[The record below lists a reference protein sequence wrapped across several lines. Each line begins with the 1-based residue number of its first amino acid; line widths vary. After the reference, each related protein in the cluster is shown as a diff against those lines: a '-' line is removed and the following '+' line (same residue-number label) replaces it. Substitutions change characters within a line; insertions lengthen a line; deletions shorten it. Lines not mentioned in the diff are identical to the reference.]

1 MPGCLNCP
9 ALRGSSGC
17 LRCAHTRLCVLRTVL
32 PDAVLRI
39 RARGYVAVS
48 GMPVATGVRARLI
61 FVVLVVPVPVGIAA
75 VAKGEEASSAVA
87 PTGEAVAEAPPG
99 EAAGHEPRAWNARM
113 DGG

>member
-1 MPGCLNCP
+1 M
-9 ALRGSSGC
+9 
-17 LRCAHTRLCVLRTVL
+17 
-32 PDAVLRI
+32 
-39 RARGYVAVS
+39 
-48 GMPVATGVRARLI
+48 RARLI

-113 DGG
+113 DGGVESLQREERGKEKGGQATISIWEGGRHGLQ

>member
-1 MPGCLNCP
+1 
-9 ALRGSSGC
+9 
-17 LRCAHTRLCVLRTVL
+17 
-32 PDAVLRI
+32 
-39 RARGYVAVS
+39 
-48 GMPVATGVRARLI
+48 MPVATGVRARLI

-113 DGG
+113 DGAAAARSHGRPCLRTSQRQREERGKEKGGQATISIWEGGRHGLQ